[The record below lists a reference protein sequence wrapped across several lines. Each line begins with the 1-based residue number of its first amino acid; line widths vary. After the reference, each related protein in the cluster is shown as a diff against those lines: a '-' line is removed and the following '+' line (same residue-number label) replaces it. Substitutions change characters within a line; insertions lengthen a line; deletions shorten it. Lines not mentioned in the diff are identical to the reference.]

1 MEVSLS
7 PRGRTIVIWIGVIAG
22 AVLLLEAA
30 NALRPFAWAIITAYL
45 LHPFVSMVHR
55 RTRLPKPLI
64 TFWLYAMIGLLLTI
78 LAINF
83 GPVLVDQI
91 SQFNDEIPKISDD
104 IETWINDNQQGRLDE
119 MGIDSTYINE
129 RLDEIGTEIAN
140 TLGKAALPVL
150 FSTFSIAVE
159 LLIYLVASFYFIVHG
174 DRFVMAFRAVL
185 NRKYHAE
192 FDRLMVE
199 INSTLGAYLRGQAL
213 LVLIMASASFAVLS
227 VLGVKYALIIAIATG
242 FLELIP
248 LVGPW
253 IAGAIAVTVS
263 IFQDTTPFGWSHVG
277 LAVVIGLAYFAL
289 RQAEDAFVIPTVIGR
304 FVHLHPLLVIF
315 CVVVGTALGGILG
328 LILAVPIAAVLKI
341 LISYLY
347 AKLITR
353 EHRHVEV
360 ISSREQLE
368 YLVNQFP
375 AMTNTSVVL
384 LIEPNVLVWENLP
397 LVRSIS
403 DAAYEHSVGLMAVT
417 PDGIAGTLLH
427 AVGIETTTVPGAA
440 PIPAAS
446 LPV

>member
-440 PIPAAS
+440 SIPAAS

>member
-1 MEVSLS
+1 M
-7 PRGRTIVIWIGVIAG
+7 
-22 AVLLLEAA
+22 
-30 NALRPFAWAIITAYL
+30 
-45 LHPFVSMVHR
+45 
-55 RTRLPKPLI
+55 
-64 TFWLYAMIGLLLTI
+64 
-78 LAINF
+78 
-83 GPVLVDQI
+83 
-91 SQFNDEIPKISDD
+91 
-104 IETWINDNQQGRLDE
+104 
-119 MGIDSTYINE
+119 ST
-129 RLDEIGTEIAN
+129 
-140 TLGKAALPVL
+140 
-150 FSTFSIAVE
+150 
-159 LLIYLVASFYFIVHG
+159 
-174 DRFVMAFRAVL
+174 
-185 NRKYHAE
+185 
-192 FDRLMVE
+192 
-199 INSTLGAYLRGQAL
+199 
-213 LVLIMASASFAVLS
+213 ASFAVLS

-277 LAVVIGLAYFAL
+277 LAVVIGVAYFAL

-360 ISSREQLE
+360 IQSREQLE

-375 AMTNTSVVL
+375 LMTNSSVVL
-384 LIEPNVLVWENLP
+384 LIEPNVLLWENLP

-403 DAAYEHSVGLMAVT
+403 DAAYEHSVGLKAVT

-427 AVGIETTTVPGAA
+427 AVGIETTTVPSVS
-440 PIPAAS
+440 PIPAPS
-446 LPV
+446 LQV

>member
-427 AVGIETTTVPGAA
+427 AVGIETTTVSGAA

>member
-30 NALRPFAWAIITAYL
+30 NALRPFAWAVITAYL
-45 LHPFVSMVHR
+45 LHPFVSMIHR

-64 TFWLYAMIGLLLTI
+64 TLWLYAMIGLLLTI

-91 SQFNDEIPKISDD
+91 SQFKDEIPKFSDD

-119 MGIDSTYINE
+119 MGIDSSYVNE
-129 RLDEIGTEIAN
+129 RLDEVGTEIAN

-150 FSTFSIAVE
+150 FSTFSIAIE

-192 FDRLMVE
+192 FDRLLAE
-199 INSTLGAYLRGQAL
+199 INATLGAYLRGQAL
-213 LVLIMASASFAVLS
+213 LVLIMSTASFAVLS

-360 ISSREQLE
+360 IQSREQLE

-375 AMTNTSVVL
+375 LMTNSSVVL
-384 LIEPNVLVWENLP
+384 LIEPNVLLWENLP

-403 DAAYEHSVGLMAVT
+403 DAAYEHSVGLKAVT

-427 AVGIETTTVPGAA
+427 AVGIETTTVPSVS
-440 PIPAAS
+440 PIPAPS
-446 LPV
+446 LQV

>member
-55 RTRLPKPLI
+55 RTRLPEPLI

-440 PIPAAS
+440 SIPAAS

>member
-347 AKLITR
+347 AKLVTR
-353 EHRHVEV
+353 EHRQVEV

-440 PIPAAS
+440 SIPAAS